1 MDEMSGM
8 GERTR
13 GRKLTEDEDLAAIVR
28 SMRTIAVVGMKGE
41 DRPQETAYRIPAMLR
56 ERGYRVLAV
65 NPMLQ
70 EVWGEP
76 AYVDV
81 AGLPS
86 AVDVLDVF
94 RRPEAIPALTE
105 QILALPAAR
114 RPKTVWLQS
123 GIAHDASAERL
134 IAAGIDVVQDRC
146 LGVYASRYASR
157 PGASG

>member
-1 MDEMSGM
+1 MDAP
-8 GERTR
+8 TK
-13 GRKLTEDEDLAAIVR
+13 GRRITDDEDLAEIVR
-28 SMRTIAVVGMKGE
+28 TMKTVAVVGMKGE
-41 DRPQETAYRIPAMLR
+41 ERPDETAYRIPAMLR

-65 NPMLQ
+65 NPTLK

-76 AYVDV
+76 AYPDV
-81 AGLPS
+81 ASLPQ

-114 RPKTVWLQS
+114 RPQTVWLQS

-134 IAAGIDVVQDRC
+134 TAAGIDVVEDRC
-146 LGVYASRYASR
+146 LGVYASRYALPS
-157 PGASG
+157 

>member
-1 MDEMSGM
+1 MDAP
-8 GERTR
+8 TK
-13 GRKLTEDEDLAAIVR
+13 GRRISDDEVLAEIVR
-28 SMRTIAVVGMKGE
+28 SMKTVAVVGMKGE
-41 DRPQETAYRIPAMLR
+41 ERPDETAYRIPAMLR

-65 NPMLQ
+65 NPTLK

-76 AYVDV
+76 VYPDV
-81 AGLPS
+81 ASLPQ
-86 AVDVLDVF
+86 AVDVFDVF

-134 IAAGIDVVQDRC
+134 TAAGIDVVEDRC
-146 LGVYASRYASR
+146 LGVYASRYALPS
-157 PGASG
+157 